1 MLFNWLQ
8 ARWHQRERK
17 LDLKI
22 LWPSCKRIAEERGTG
37 LDHARAA
44 FTLHAVHSQA
54 WLSLGEEE
62 VRRRIAALE

>member
-1 MLFNWLQ
+1 MLNWLL
-8 ARWHQRERK
+8 ARWHQRERQ

-44 FTLHAVHSQA
+44 FALHALYSQA
-54 WLSLGEEE
+54 WLALGEEE
-62 VRRRIAALE
+62 VRRRIDDLE